1 MARAMFLVVLL
12 LAAVA
17 VAPFTAEARDVA
29 ADVEEGRSLSA
40 DAPASDAPAPGPDA
54 TASSPSPSPSDA
66 PSSSS
71 SWTPDRYVPNIKR
84 YTVYYWHEFL
94 S

>member
-17 VAPFTAEARDVA
+17 VVPFAAEARDVA
-29 ADVEEGRSLSA
+29 ADVEGRSLA
-40 DAPASDAPAPGPDA
+40 DAPSDAPAPSPDSA
-54 TASSPSPSPSDA
+54 SPSDA

-71 SWTPDRYVPNIKR
+71 DA
-84 YTVYYWHEFL
+84 
-94 S
+94 